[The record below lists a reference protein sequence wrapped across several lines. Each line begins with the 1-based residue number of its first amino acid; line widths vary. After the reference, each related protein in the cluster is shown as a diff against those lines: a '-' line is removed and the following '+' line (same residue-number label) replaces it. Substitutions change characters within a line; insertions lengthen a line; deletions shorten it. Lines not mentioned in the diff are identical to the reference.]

1 MKFNELTIRE
11 LKAQATSACIK
22 AVRLLEKSQLS
33 IFDFLT
39 VDFITPMTT
48 DEDDDS
54 EYFTALGSIWLDD
67 AYVSKVPFKA
77 YLVWLGDGCD
87 LAAAVEDSVEFI
99 DVDIDYLT
107 ATR

>member
-1 MKFNELTIRE
+1 MKFNDLTIRE
-11 LKAQATSACIK
+11 LRAQATSACIK

-33 IFDFLT
+33 KFDFLT

-67 AYVSKVPFKA
+67 GSKVPFKA
-77 YLVWLGDGCD
+77 SLVWLGDGCD

-99 DVDIDYLT
+99 DVDIDDLT
-107 ATR
+107 EN